1 MTVIGHHKYVLRP
14 NLLAYQFICVS
25 SVTEFSKEQNKRSRF
40 TVRLHSKCIRTTA
53 PAENYPPPPPPPPR
67 LVLGFGLGLAL
78 KLGLGG
84 FSSGAIVLELSL

>member
-53 PAENYPPPPPPPPR
+53 PAENYPSPPR

>member
-53 PAENYPPPPPPPPR
+53 PAENYPSPPPR

>member
-53 PAENYPPPPPPPPR
+53 PAENYPSPPPVSIR
-67 LVLGFGLGLAL
+67 IWFRVSVKIRVGGIF
-78 KLGLGG
+78 LGG
-84 FSSGAIVLELSL
+84 NCLRTLSLR

>member
-53 PAENYPPPPPPPPR
+53 PAENYPSPPPPPR